1 MDERL
6 AVFWLLEEWNI
17 IKARNRLRSG
27 FGLLVSAGRIFVRL
41 MPQSDLAAAHTAWKA
56 LLPSE
61 RRVDY
66 GQTARFTASHGLRAV
81 YIAFGFA
88 PGPPAAGRG
97 QEGQER
103 GKKVII
109 WQKTHESSLV
119 PGKVR

>member
-1 MDERL
+1 MNLVVLPKGTSHGEGWMEMLCSPRG
-6 AVFWLLEEWNI
+6 NI
-17 IKARNRLRSG
+17 EKARNRLRSG
-27 FGLLVSAGRIFVRL
+27 FGLLVSAGRVFVRL

-97 QEGQER
+97 QAGQER
-103 GKKVII
+103 GNKV
-109 WQKTHESSLV
+109 K
-119 PGKVR
+119 